1 MPNLATRLRDLT
13 ALKIAER
20 PPRGADS
27 ALAAVGRL
35 IGVDRA
41 YVFLFDAGGQSMS
54 NTQEWCAAGIA
65 AQRDRLQKVP
75 VSYYPWWMGELRSGR
90 EIRLDSLADLPPE
103 AAGERALLELQE
115 IRSLLVLPMTH
126 AGRLIGFAGFDQ
138 VRTAK
143 VWREE
148 EIAVLRIVA
157 GNIAGTLAPA
167 AAGWA
172 GNRPSGHRAG
182 GAPRSRAATS
192 LSLRWRVMLLAMS
205 MVAMVVVLMAVAV
218 YAVVSAALY
227 TDIDRQLQTRAQLLI
242 ASGSLAADPGKAIE
256 GTAYSDVNAMLV
268 NPGRSI
274 YTANQQ
280 GQSLPIGQ
288 PERAVIRGDLFMSR
302 RTVVDQ
308 RVLAIHLPNGSSLL
322 ISKSLQPTNEV
333 MDNLKWVLLAV
344 GGIGVVIA
352 AVAGG
357 MVARTGLRP
366 VGRLTEAAERV
377 ARTDDLRPIPVF
389 GSDELARLTEAFN
402 AMLRGLAESRERQ
415 ARLVADAGHELKTP
429 LTSLRTNVELLMA
442 SSSPGAP
449 AVPEQE
455 LAELRA
461 DVIGQIEELST
472 LVGDLVDLTREDNA
486 HPAAV
491 ESVDMSE
498 VIDRSLERVRRRR
511 NDIQFDI
518 EAAGWLV
525 RGDPA
530 GLSRAVLNLL
540 DNAAKWSPPGGTVG
554 LRLRQV
560 DPAHAELVVSDQ
572 GPGIPP
578 EERDLVFE
586 RFYRSTSARA
596 MPGSGL
602 GLAIVRQV
610 VVKHGGMIRIG
621 ETVPGGQP
629 PGTSFFVLLPGRPIP
644 GPRVPASAVSENAG
658 RDGDPTTA
666 DGNHPAR
673 RSVISVDSQ

>member
-1 MPNLATRLRDLT
+1 MKQLR
-13 ALKIAER
+13 KK
-20 PPRGADS
+20 S
-27 ALAAVGRL
+27 A
-35 IGVDRA
+35 
-41 YVFLFDAGGQSMS
+41 
-54 NTQEWCAAGIA
+54 
-65 AQRDRLQKVP
+65 
-75 VSYYPWWMGELRSGR
+75 
-90 EIRLDSLADLPPE
+90 
-103 AAGERALLELQE
+103 
-115 IRSLLVLPMTH
+115 
-126 AGRLIGFAGFDQ
+126 
-138 VRTAK
+138 
-143 VWREE
+143 
-148 EIAVLRIVA
+148 
-157 GNIAGTLAPA
+157 APA
-167 AAGWA
+167 
-172 GNRPSGHRAG
+172 RAT
-182 GAPRSRAATS
+182 TS

-227 TDIDRQLQTRAQLLI
+227 TDIDNQLQSRAQLLI
-242 ASGSLAADPGKAIE
+242 ASGSLAADPAKAIE

-280 GQSLPIGQ
+280 GQTLPVGQ
-288 PERAVIRGDLFMSR
+288 PEKAVIRGDLFMSR
-302 RTVVDQ
+302 RTVGDQ
-308 RVLAIHLPNGSSLL
+308 RVLAIHLPNASSLL

-333 MDNLKWVLLAV
+333 MNKLKWVLLAV

-377 ARTDDLRPIPVF
+377 ARTDDLRPIPVI

-402 AMLRGLAESRERQ
+402 AMLRGLAESRDRQ

-442 SSSPGAP
+442 CSTPGAP
-449 AVPEQE
+449 PIPESE
-455 LAELRA
+455 LAELRS

-486 HPAAV
+486 HGRLLEDV
-491 ESVDMSE
+491 EMTE
-498 VIDRSLERVRRRR
+498 VVERSLERVRRRR
-511 NDIQFDI
+511 NDIHFDVDI
-518 EAAGWLV
+518 IGWQV
-525 RGDPA
+525 HGDAA

-554 LRLRQV
+554 LRLGQV
-560 DPAHAELVVSDQ
+560 DAAHAELVVSDQ
-572 GPGIPP
+572 GPGISP
-578 EERDLVFE
+578 EERGLVFE

-602 GLAIVRQV
+602 GLAIVKQV

-621 ETVPGGQP
+621 ETFPGGQP
-629 PGTSFFVLLPGRPIP
+629 PGTAFHVLLPGQRTVSVYRPEY
-644 GPRVPASAVSENAG
+644 AHSENPPRK
-658 RDGDPTTA
+658 RDFGPIGDSRSPL
-666 DGNHPAR
+666 P
-673 RSVISVDSQ
+673 SVISVDS